1 MVGAKAWPKHI
12 WAQLK
17 NLTAQDLINAL
28 AKKSSGWTKVHVK
41 GAEHVYRNPNR
52 PPGKRYVSIHLYPG
66 KTYGPNRLKG
76 LLDTIGWTEDD
87 LRRLKLIK

>member
-1 MVGAKAWPKHI
+1 MAEAKAWPKHI

-28 AKKSSGWTKVHVK
+28 DKEGSGWMKVHIR
-41 GAEHVYRNPNR
+41 GAEHVYYNPRRPPNR
-52 PPGKRYVSIHLYPG
+52 RYVSIHLHPG
-66 KTYGPNRLKG
+66 KTYGPKQLKG
-76 LLDTIGWTEDD
+76 LLSAIGWTEDD